1 MANLTARMNHLC
13 RPWAALSV
21 TVLTVTILWT
31 GMQAGA
37 DDDKASEVESRG
49 TPQIQRPTKPGTP
62 LAPGAQGQQ
71 KFQLPTWPQKFAVE
85 DRKPAS
91 LGFAVTQAG
100 PLVVD
105 VQWQGPSLEA
115 TLRGPIAQPI
125 VQRGQGQL
133 RVTYQVAPQDVQRGV
148 LWVVTLTLPSNTKG
162 QATGQVTVQH
172 PAVNEAQAETAVRAR
187 VSQAQQHTK
196 LSPAELQ
203 AHTQAIL
210 TAHKNEDARQ
220 YQQYIKD
227 TALQADAILKQ
238 KGFQGQIQS
247 RALKPPRDS
256 ASQSSKLPPGA
267 QSNLQAFVPPPPHID
282 SLSVT
287 YASPGANVVIQGS
300 GFTNKIGTVL
310 MSTTNAAVQP
320 QAKVVQ
326 GPSGPIWSDTL
337 IEVTVPELT
346 GVTVFNS
353 NLFVVVEGDPATG
366 PQISNWAPF
375 LFTPRQQTRVFSMVS
390 PIDHRLA
397 TSTGPTELG
406 GFGTEGG
413 VAGEDI
419 NHSRIVASL
428 FFNPD
433 IFFGH
438 DGHDRFYENTTLQ
451 NGWRVTCVEVIPFD
465 LHNCRPGNNTV
476 YGIPPGTG
484 AYIYSVNQ
492 NAGPIKLDVR
502 WWFDAFIPFMSYK
515 YVFVIRGPEN
525 VPDGLL
531 CFTVAACSAP

>member
-1 MANLTARMNHLC
+1 MRIPTL
-13 RPWAALSV
+13 
-21 TVLTVTILWT
+21 ILAV
-31 GMQAGA
+31 AGSILLGHMPAFA
-37 DDDKASEVESRG
+37 DDEKPGEVESRG
-49 TPQIQRPTKPGTP
+49 TPKIERPTQPGMAS
-62 LAPGAQGQQ
+62 APGAPAQQ
-71 KFQLPTWPQKFAVE
+71 RFQLPTWPQKFAVE

-91 LGFAVTQAG
+91 LGFAVTQPG

-105 VQWQGPSLEA
+105 VQWQGPALEV
-115 TLRGPIAQPI
+115 TLRGPVAQPI

-133 RVTYQVAPQDVQRGV
+133 RVTYQVTPQDVQKGI
-148 LWVVTLTLPSNTKG
+148 LWVVNLTLPPNTNG
-162 QATGQVTVQH
+162 QATGQVMVQH

-187 VSQAQQHTK
+187 VGQAQQQPK
-196 LSPAELQ
+196 LSPAEIQ

-210 TAHKNEDARQ
+210 QAHKNEDARQ
-220 YQQYIKD
+220 YQQYLKE
-227 TALQADAILKQ
+227 TALQADALLKQ
-238 KGFQGQIQS
+238 KGFQGQVQS
-247 RALKPPRDS
+247 RALKPSRDP
-256 ASQSSKLPPGA
+256 AAQSSQIPPDA
-267 QSNLQAFVPPPPHID
+267 RRNLQGLVPPPPHID

-300 GFTNKIGTVL
+300 GFTNRVGHVL

-320 QAKVVQ
+320 EAKVVQ
-326 GPSGPIWSDTL
+326 NASGPIWSDTL

-366 PQISNWAPF
+366 PLISNWAPF

-397 TSTGPTELG
+397 TSTGPSELG

-419 NHSRIVASL
+419 NHSRIVATL

-465 LHNCRPGNNTV
+465 LHNCRPNNNTV

-492 NAGPIKLDVR
+492 NAGPIRLDVR
-502 WWFDAFIPFMSYK
+502 WWFDAFVMFTSYK

-531 CFTVAACSAP
+531 CHTVAACSAP